1 MDTRQDNRTSTGD
14 TTMEGFEH
22 NTGHDLGND
31 ASLLEGLFQL
41 VVTGHTDGWEFEQLD
56 AVVYQRLQDAYP
68 VPH

>member
-1 MDTRQDNRTSTGD
+1 
-14 TTMEGFEH
+14 MEGFEH